1 MTLCVFYLGLFVLG
15 TYDLKLDPKYLAPFS
30 WPYYQVEADGI
41 DYLQCVPFCLGAT
54 MGWFVGMLL
63 LPLMYKHVE
72 FLSEH
77 NWVPYIVLL
86 VFAIAGG
93 ILIICI
99 QKVCCTNLSIQ

>member
-1 MTLCVFYLGLFVLG
+1 
-15 TYDLKLDPKYLAPFS
+15 
-30 WPYYQVEADGI
+30 
-41 DYLQCVPFCLGAT
+41 

-77 NWVPYIVLL
+77 NWLPYIVLL
-86 VFAIAGG
+86 AFAIAGG

-99 QKVCCTNLSIQ
+99 QKVCCTDLSIH